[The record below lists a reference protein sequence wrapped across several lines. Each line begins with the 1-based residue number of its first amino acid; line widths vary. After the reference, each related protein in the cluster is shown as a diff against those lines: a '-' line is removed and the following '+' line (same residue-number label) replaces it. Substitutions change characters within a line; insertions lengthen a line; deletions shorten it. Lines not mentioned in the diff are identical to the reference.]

1 MRGLERLSTA
11 PTNPFAAV
19 RPLPAAAACLQAHKC
34 GSTMGLWGRRFKC
47 WIPRRDGKCFYRG
60 LAQGCAAAPFLEK
73 GLRPHRQLEL
83 VEETSADYYRE
94 AICDCMEMDT

>member
-1 MRGLERLSTA
+1 MARFFHG
-11 PTNPFAAV
+11 
-19 RPLPAAAACLQAHKC
+19 
-34 GSTMGLWGRRFKC
+34 GRRFEC
-47 WIPRRDGKCFYRG
+47 WILRRDGKCFYRG

-83 VEETSADYYRE
+83 VEEKSADYYRE